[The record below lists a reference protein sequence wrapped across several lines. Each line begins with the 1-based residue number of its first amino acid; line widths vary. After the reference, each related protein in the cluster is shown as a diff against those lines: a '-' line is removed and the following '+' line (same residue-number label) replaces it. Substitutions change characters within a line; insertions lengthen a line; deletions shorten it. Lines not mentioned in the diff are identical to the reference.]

1 MRKNPDLQSL
11 RGVPEL
17 KYVNA
22 DNVTRYRAIMRL
34 IYQQYQKLNY
44 WLKPEFIYEE
54 LMKWKLHKNYTLEQ
68 CQIDLNQLVEWGN
81 LTAQHDGGE
90 RVVTVEEYLRKKF
103 RYLLTPYSIE
113 IERMLE
119 SLESIRGYGG
129 SLEPTLFDKIADTLN
144 KVSGNAGIYEP
155 GEALEYW
162 KTLINVFQTLH
173 ETSVDYIA
181 SLQTGM
187 AEELMATDT
196 FLLYKDSITHYLQ
209 DFIQALQRRSYKIE
223 GRLHRITTGVRDIFF
238 SAVMEDEWLIPKLE
252 QSISKEEY
260 LSELQDKWSSL
271 NRWFLG
277 DEESISDSVLLERA
291 TKEAIV
297 KVVKSAVRIQEKKR
311 SSISRKKDLD
321 HLGKWFYNINELN
334 TSHKLAAYAFGLFQS
349 RHLQGEDIRG
359 SDSKEMSMW
368 QETSI
373 SRTIRSR
380 SRKKNERQDSD
391 AATDNSKLKKQFR
404 EAFLIKQKQELQFL
418 IQMVTVRTINIA
430 ELGPIS
436 SITRLQLLDWI
447 SRCNASSTSSI
458 QTSEGVQIEMNTPLG
473 NNRTLLRC
481 VDGTL
486 ELLNHNFVFTVMN
499 HKAWEGQVA
508 WLSAQQ

>member
-1 MRKNPDLQSL
+1 MRKIPDLQSL

-223 GRLHRITTGVRDIFF
+223 GRLHRITTGVRDLFF

-334 TSHKLAAYAFGLFQS
+334 TSHKLAAYAFGLFPS

-373 SRTIRSR
+373 SKTIRSR

-391 AATDNSKLKKQFR
+391 AAIDNSKLKKQFR

-418 IQMVTVRTINIA
+418 IQMVNARTINIA

-458 QTSEGVQIEMNTPLG
+458 QTSEGVQIEMSTPLG

-481 VDGTL
+481 EDGTL
-486 ELLNHNFVFTVMN
+486 ELLNHNFVFTVMI